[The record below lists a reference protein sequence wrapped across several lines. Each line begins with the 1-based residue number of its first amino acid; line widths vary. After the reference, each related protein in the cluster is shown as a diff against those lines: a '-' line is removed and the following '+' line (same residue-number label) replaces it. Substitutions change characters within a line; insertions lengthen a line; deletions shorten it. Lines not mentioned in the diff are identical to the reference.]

1 MAEGPARDLVVATAG
16 HVDHGKSS
24 LIRRLTDID
33 PDRLAEEKRR
43 GLTIE
48 LGYAWCTLPSGIEVG
63 FVDVPGHERFVRT
76 MLAGVGPVRLVLFVV
91 AADEGWKPQS
101 EEHLAIVDLL
111 GVDGAVVAV
120 TKRDLVDDARVRDV
134 TTGIVARLR
143 GTALE
148 RAPVLACSAA
158 TGEGID
164 ELVAALDEIVNA
176 APEPERD
183 RRARLFVDRVFAV
196 AGAGTVV
203 TGTLTGGPIAV
214 GDRVQLHPSGA
225 TARVRGLQTHGRTI
239 EHATP
244 VRRLA
249 VNLAGVER
257 DRAERGGVLSAP
269 DAWRPTEQVEVR
281 IRPVR
286 GLAHPVT
293 DRGAFSFHAGAA
305 ERPARLR
312 LYGVRTLGD
321 DGAYARIRFSE
332 PLVLDV
338 GDRFVLR
345 ESGRRE
351 TVAGGIVLDPA
362 PPRRPGGRT
371 RERLERRARAR
382 RDDLPSLLVAERG
395 AVLGSEVAVLTGV
408 APEAIP
414 DARRV
419 GGWWVGDEPFG
430 RLGAAILEGLES
442 FHEAE
447 PLAPG
452 EDVARIRA
460 RIEASLAR
468 AHVSADRELAE
479 AVLASLDADGV
490 LERDGAHVRLPSRA
504 PVDAGQQGRRLTEAV
519 RNGEPTPPTVPELE
533 GAGFSRALIDTVVR
547 SGALVRISP
556 EVVLTS
562 AFVER
567 AVEIVRA
574 AGDRGITVSALRAE
588 LGTSR
593 KYAVPLMEH
602 LDRSGVTRRE
612 GDLRFARAST
622 PGTVA

>member
-1 MAEGPARDLVVATAG
+1 MAEGSARDLVVATAG

-111 GVDGAVVAV
+111 GVDGAVVAI
-120 TKRDLVDDARVRDV
+120 TKRDLVDAGRVRHLTV
-134 TTGIVARLR
+134 EIETRLR
-143 GTALE
+143 GTALDG
-148 RAPVLACSAA
+148 APVLACSSA
-158 TGEGID
+158 TDEGVD
-164 ELVAALDEIVNA
+164 ALVFALDEMVTNA
-176 APEPERD
+176 PDPERD
-183 RRARLFVDRVFAV
+183 RRPRLFVDRVFPI

-203 TGTLTGGPIAV
+203 TGTLTGGPVAV

-225 TARVRGLQTHGRTI
+225 TARVRGLQTHGRRI
-239 EHATP
+239 ERATP

-281 IRPVR
+281 IRAVR

-293 DRGAFSFHAGAA
+293 DRGAFTFHAGAA

-312 LYGVRTLGD
+312 LYGVRTLD
-321 DGAYARIRFSE
+321 EAEAFARIRFAE

-351 TVAGGIVLDPA
+351 TVAGGIVLDPN
-362 PPRRPGGRT
+362 PPRRPGGT
-371 RERLERRARAR
+371 TQERLDRRARAGR
-382 RDDLPSLLVAERG
+382 EDLPSLLVAERG
-395 AVLGSEVAVLTGV
+395 AVRGSDVAVLTGV

-414 DARRV
+414 EARRV
-419 GGWWVGDEPFG
+419 GGWWVSEGLFG
-430 RLGAAILEGLES
+430 RLGETIREGLES
-442 FHEAE
+442 FHAAE

-452 EDVARIRA
+452 EDAARTRA
-460 RIEASLAR
+460 RIDASLAR

-490 LERDGAHVRLPSRA
+490 LEREGAHVRLPSRA
-504 PVDAGQQGRRLTEAV
+504 PADAGEEGRRLTEAV
-519 RNGEPTPPTVPELE
+519 RGGEPTPPTVPELE
-533 GAGFSRALIDTVVR
+533 GTGFPRALIDTVVR
-547 SGALVRISP
+547 SGSLVRISP
-556 EVVLTS
+556 DIVLTA

-574 AGDRGITVSALRAE
+574 AGDRGVTVSALRAE

-602 LDRSGVTRRE
+602 LDRAGVTRRE

-622 PGTVA
+622 S

>member
-1 MAEGPARDLVVATAG
+1 MAEGSARDLVVATAG

-111 GVDGAVVAV
+111 GVDGAVVAI
-120 TKRDLVDDARVRDV
+120 TKRDLVDAGRVRHLTV
-134 TTGIVARLR
+134 EIETRLR
-143 GTALE
+143 GTALDG
-148 RAPVLACSAA
+148 APVLACSWA
-158 TGEGID
+158 TDEGVD
-164 ELVAALDEIVNA
+164 ALVFALDEMVTNA
-176 APEPERD
+176 PDPERD
-183 RRARLFVDRVFAV
+183 RRPRLFVDRVFPI

-203 TGTLTGGPIAV
+203 TGTLTGGPVAV

-225 TARVRGLQTHGRTI
+225 TARVRGLQTHGRRI
-239 EHATP
+239 ERATP

-281 IRPVR
+281 IRAVR

-293 DRGAFSFHAGAA
+293 DRGAFTFHAGAA

-312 LYGVRTLGD
+312 LYGVRTLDEG
-321 DGAYARIRFSE
+321 GAFARIRFAE

-351 TVAGGIVLDPA
+351 TVAGGIVLEPN
-362 PPRRPGGRT
+362 PPRRPGGT
-371 RERLERRARAR
+371 TQERLDRRARAG

-395 AVLGSEVAVLTGV
+395 AVRGSDVAVLTGV

-414 DARRV
+414 EARRV
-419 GGWWVGDEPFG
+419 GGWWVSEGLFG
-430 RLGAAILEGLES
+430 RLGETIREGLES
-442 FHEAE
+442 FHAAE

-452 EDVARIRA
+452 EDAARTRA
-460 RIEASLAR
+460 RIDASLAR

-490 LERDGAHVRLPSRA
+490 LEREGAHVRLPSRA
-504 PVDAGQQGRRLTEAV
+504 PADAGEEGRRLTEAV
-519 RNGEPTPPTVPELE
+519 RGGEPTPPTVPELE
-533 GAGFSRALIDTVVR
+533 GTGFPRALIDTVVR
-547 SGALVRISP
+547 SGSLVRISP
-556 EVVLTS
+556 DIVLTA

-574 AGDRGITVSALRAE
+574 AGDRGVTVSALRAE

-602 LDRSGVTRRE
+602 LDRAGVTRRE

-622 PGTVA
+622 S